1 MTSQSNTT
9 LQWKNL
15 TVNITK
21 TNTQILK
28 NISGSI
34 KPGESLAIL
43 GGSGS
48 GKTTFLNYL
57 SKRSTKEGLTKV
69 KGNVDFI
76 YNQQEMNNDYIN
88 MTGYVTQD
96 DILQPFLTPNQI
108 FKFGVDLKMSQLNQT
123 QKDNLINKLIEDL
136 MLDKCKDTMIGDVEI
151 KGISGGERKRT
162 AIGYE
167 LITDP
172 KILFLDEPTTGLDSV
187 TAKNVIE
194 IILKEAKIK
203 KRIVIFTIH
212 QPSSS
217 IFSLFDNVMVLVNGF
232 NVYSGKRRNILSFYS
247 KFNLI
252 CPTHANP
259 AEFIISATKVLS
271 RESIISQKEEEFD
284 ESNLRI
290 CVSDEDELYIKM
302 RDENEIAYNLIDK
315 EEKIEKIEDVELNS
329 INHNQTLSFLTRS
342 KKKPGFLNELSILL
356 KREYI
361 SLLKNPL
368 VFWARLGTAFL
379 NSLLIIST
387 FINLGKGDTSF
398 IDRQSL
404 LFFTV
409 NLNISINL
417 QLSLLV
423 FIKDK
428 VFFYKENENNMYN
441 LSNYILSKFI
451 INLPGQV
458 LITIMQG
465 LIIYFSCNLNMNQWY
480 KFPEFLLIL
489 FLSSVLSS
497 FYGLF
502 LSSFIEN
509 LEVAPSILG
518 PVLFLQT
525 MAGGYFLKY
534 DDLPIFLKPI
544 YYISIY
550 KYSLEPLYLIEFTDM
565 DNLQCNNP
573 AICENPIDLVDVSF
587 TWFSVIL
594 AGYSLIMIFLT
605 YVTFK
610 IKIEYRN
617 YKSRR

>member
-1 MTSQSNTT
+1 MTSHSKTH
-9 LQWKNL
+9 LIWKNL
-15 TVNITK
+15 TVNVTK

-48 GKTTFLNYL
+48 GKTTFLNYI

-69 KGNVDFI
+69 KGNVEFI

-96 DILQPFLTPNQI
+96 DILQPFLTPFQI
-108 FKFGVDLKMSQLNQT
+108 FKFGVDLKMSHLNE
-123 QKDNLINKLIEDL
+123 KEKEDLIRKLIEDL
-136 MLDKCKDTMIGDVEI
+136 MLDKCKDTIIGDVEI

-217 IFSLFDNVMVLVNGF
+217 IFNMFDNVMVLVNGF
-232 NVYSGKRRNILSFYS
+232 NVYSGKTRNILSFYS

-259 AEFIISATKVLS
+259 AEFIISAVKVLS

-284 ESNLRI
+284 ESKISISPSN
-290 CVSDEDELYIKM
+290 EEELYIKM
-302 RDENEIAYNLIDK
+302 RDENENAYKVIDIDT
-315 EEKIEKIEDVELNS
+315 EEKIENIELNS
-329 INHNQTLSFLTRS
+329 INHDQTSSFLTRT
-342 KKKPGFLNELSILL
+342 KKKLGFFKELSILL
-356 KREYI
+356 YREYI
-361 SLLKNPL
+361 SLIKNPL
-368 VFWARLGTAFL
+368 VFWARLGTALL

-404 LFFTV
+404 LFFTINV
-409 NLNISINL
+409 NISINL

-441 LSNYILSKFI
+441 LSNYILSKFL

-458 LITIMQG
+458 LISIIQG

-480 KFPEFLLIL
+480 KFPEFLLVL

-509 LEVAPSILG
+509 LEVAPSVLG

-565 DNLQCNNP
+565 DNLECNNP

-587 TWFSVIL
+587 TWFNVIL
-594 AGYSLIMIFLT
+594 AGYSLFMILLT

-617 YKSRR
+617 YKSRK